1 MDKSA
6 LLAKAE
12 EISGKIDAAFK
23 KAEDEKRA
31 LSKEERDQI
40 TAWEAEVD
48 KLQADVKALDDDDA
62 AKKRQF
68 DRKAALQSLS
78 RNGRRSQPDAPKG
91 KDDPAITSQRPAWL
105 DDPKKGFKTPRD
117 FLMAVFDAELRRAN
131 GYQIE
136 DERLLSLTV
145 AGPADLSGMGA
156 GRWQAAGSDEA
167 RGNSDPA
174 GGFLVPLGF
183 SPELL
188 RVEPE
193 ADPVGYLTRKIPM
206 DLPTIKIPARTDKNH
221 TSSVSG
227 GVTVTRRP
235 ETVAATASQTTFE
248 QVVLTAHNLMGLS
261 YVTEELM
268 TDSPLAFIAIL
279 DMGFRDQ
286 FTYALTKERLFGT
299 GVGEYLG
306 MGHTNN
312 PALISVSAETGQAS
326 TTFVYKNAVNMRARC
341 WGYSRAVWIANHDVL
356 PQIMLMSQSVGAG
369 GIPVFQPGTRLGL
382 VDNDVAGVL
391 LGRPLVFSEYCQTLG
406 TAGDVLLV
414 NPTEY
419 LEGTYQAMQSAESIH
434 VRFVNNERV
443 FKFWMRNDG
452 RPWWKSALTPAYSS
466 NTLSPFV
473 VCATR

>member
-1 MDKSA
+1 MKEQ
-6 LLAKAE
+6 LIAKATE
-12 EISGKIDAAFK
+12 LADKIDAAFK
-23 KAEDEKRA
+23 KADDEKRA
-31 LSKEERDQI
+31 LTADERQQI
-40 TAWEAEVD
+40 QAWETESDSVGTELKNIEEDD
-48 KLQADVKALDDDDA
+48 KARRRQAD
-62 AKKRQF
+62 R
-68 DRKAALQSLS
+68 RQSLKGLSVPS
-78 RNGRRSQPDAPKG
+78 RGGRKSDPDDG
-91 KDDPAITSQRPAWL
+91 GTITSQHENQA
-105 DDPKKGFKTPRD
+105 DDPKKGFKSHRE
-117 FLMAVFDAELRRAN
+117 FLQSVYDAEMRLCN
-131 GYQIE
+131 GYSVEHI
-136 DERLLSLTV
+136 DPRLKTLRIVGPSPS
-145 AGPADLSGMGA
+145 AGQGP

-206 DLPTIKIPARTDKNH
+206 DLPTIKIPARTDKDH
-221 TSSVSG
+221 SKSVSG

-248 QVVLTAHNLMGLS
+248 QVVLVAHNLMGLS

-299 GVGEYLG
+299 GVGEFLG
-306 MGHTNN
+306 MGNAAN
-312 PALISVSAETGQAS
+312 PSLIAVAKETGQSA
-326 TTFVYKNAVNMRARC
+326 TTFTYGNALQMRSQC
-341 WGYSRAVWIANHDVL
+341 WGYQRAVWVANHDTL
-356 PQIMLMSQSVGAG
+356 PQIMQMSQAVGTG

-382 VDNDVAGVL
+382 VDNDVAGIL
-391 LGRPLVFSEYCQTLG
+391 LGRPLVFSEYCQPLG
-406 TAGDVLLV
+406 SQGDVLLV

-443 FKFWMRNDG
+443 FKFWIRNAG
-452 RPWWKSALTPAYSS
+452 QPWWKSDLTPAYS
-466 NTLSPFV
+466 TKHLSPFV
-473 VCATR
+473 VCAAR